1 MDKSSGQTTVHR
13 IVCVIDCGPA
23 VYPDAIKAQMEGGTV
38 FALSAALK
46 EQIRFSKGGVA
57 TANYDDYPILTMNET
72 PDIEVH
78 IVKSDDKIGGVGEL
92 GVPTVAPAV
101 GNAIF
106 DAVGARIRRLPM
118 TPATVLEAIKSA

>member
-1 MDKSSGQTTVHR
+1 
-13 IVCVIDCGPA
+13 
-23 VYPDAIKAQMEGGTV
+23 MEGGAV

-46 EQIRFSKGGVA
+46 EQVRFSNGGVSS
-57 TANYDDYPILTMNET
+57 ANYDDYPILTMNET

-78 IVKSDDKIGGVGEL
+78 IVKSDDKIGGVGEP

-106 DAVGARIRRLPM
+106 DAVGVRIRRLPM
-118 TPATVLEAIKSA
+118 TPTTVLEAIKSA

>member
-1 MDKSSGQTTVHR
+1 MISINVNGKDYQ
-13 IVCVIDCGPA
+13 IDVP
-23 VYPDAIKAQMEGGTV
+23 PE
-38 FALSAALK
+38 
-46 EQIRFSKGGVA
+46 
-57 TANYDDYPILTMNET
+57 
-72 PDIEVH
+72 IEVH

-118 TPATVLEAIKSA
+118 TPTTVLEAIKSV

>member
-1 MDKSSGQTTVHR
+1 
-13 IVCVIDCGPA
+13 
-23 VYPDAIKAQMEGGTV
+23 MEGGAV

-46 EQIRFSKGGVA
+46 EQVRFSSGGVSS
-57 TANYDDYPILTMNET
+57 ANYDDYPILTMNET

-78 IVKSDDKIGGVGEL
+78 IVKSDDKIGGVGEP

-106 DAVGARIRRLPM
+106 DAVGVRIRRLPM
-118 TPATVLEAIKSA
+118 TPTTVLEAIKSV

>member
-1 MDKSSGQTTVHR
+1 
-13 IVCVIDCGPA
+13 
-23 VYPDAIKAQMEGGTV
+23 
-38 FALSAALK
+38 
-46 EQIRFSKGGVA
+46 
-57 TANYDDYPILTMNET
+57 MND

-78 IVKSDDKIGGVGEL
+78 IVKSDEKIGGVGEP

-118 TPATVLEAIKSA
+118 TPTTVLEAIKSA

>member
-1 MDKSSGQTTVHR
+1 
-13 IVCVIDCGPA
+13 
-23 VYPDAIKAQMEGGTV
+23 MEGGAV

-46 EQIRFSKGGVA
+46 EQVRFSKGGVS

-78 IVKSDDKIGGVGEL
+78 IVKSDDKIGGVGEP

-101 GNAIF
+101 GNAIY

-118 TPATVLEAIKSA
+118 TPTTVLEAIKSV